1 VGFSNVRGI
10 PGLPAV
16 SREAQVLDGR
26 IPAHATCERVAEGV
40 ADRLAAG
47 EAAPTLAT
55 IVVGDAPASSACV
68 TAVARACEETGV
80 SLSTHR
86 FEAGVAEDSLRACIR
101 ALNDDPAVSGI
112 LLLLPLPSGLAA
124 RPLLEQIDPRK
135 DVDGLTL
142 DNATRFAQGMR
153 APAPAT
159 AKGVLALLD
168 YYGIE
173 LAGRRAVVVGRSELV
188 GRPVATLL
196 NQRDST
202 VTVCH
207 SRSRD
212 LEGECR
218 RADVLIAA
226 AGRAHLIDDAHVRQG
241 ATVIDVGFHR
251 RGRALTGDV
260 DYEAIRRRAAAVSPV
275 PGGVGPMMVS
285 ALLENTV
292 AAAAGDTAFTGLG
305 QPARRPA

>member
-16 SREAQVLDGR
+16 SREARILDGR
-26 IPAHATCERVAEGV
+26 IPAREASQRVAADV

-47 EAAPTLAT
+47 EPAPMLAT
-55 IVVGDAPASSACV
+55 IVVGDAAASRSCV
-68 TAVARACEETGV
+68 AAVAQACEETGV

-86 FEAGVAEDSLRACIR
+86 FEAETPEDSLTACIR
-101 ALNDDPAVSGI
+101 SLNDDPAVSGI
-112 LLLLPLPSGLAA
+112 LLMLPLPSSLAA

-159 AKGVLALLD
+159 AKGILALVD
-168 YYGIE
+168 HYGIE
-173 LAGRRAVVVGRSELV
+173 LAGRPAVVVGRSELV

-196 NQRDST
+196 TQRDST

-226 AGRAHLIDDAHVRQG
+226 AGRAHLINDAHVRQG
-241 ATVIDVGFHR
+241 ATVIDVGVHHSG
-251 RGRALTGDV
+251 RGLTGDV

-292 AAAAGDTAFTGLG
+292 AAAAGDAAFTGPA
-305 QPARRPA
+305 QPARRSA